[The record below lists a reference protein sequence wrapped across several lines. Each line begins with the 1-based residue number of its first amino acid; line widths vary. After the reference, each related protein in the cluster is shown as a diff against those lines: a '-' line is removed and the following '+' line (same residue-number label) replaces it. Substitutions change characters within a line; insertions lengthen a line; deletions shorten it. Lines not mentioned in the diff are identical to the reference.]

1 MVTMLL
7 GGFIP
12 LGIIAALRPEVFSNV
27 KRAHQLAGW
36 LFLGTSGAASYS
48 LIQMQKAHLAA
59 CSDKYFNMLT
69 DTQVRG
75 YRMLYETH

>member
-1 MVTMLL
+1 MLL

-48 LIQMQKAHLAA
+48 LI
-59 CSDKYFNMLT
+59 
-69 DTQVRG
+69 
-75 YRMLYETH
+75 